1 MIMPIKDAASLL
13 ARAANP
19 LPAEVLAGAQRI
31 LEDVRCHGQSA
42 VENYATQWDG
52 WVAGQPMLYD
62 RAACE
67 AALASL
73 PDEPRQLLQTAA
85 QRIRAFATRQ
95 RQLYQDFDM
104 PAGAEGLSMGV
115 RHIPIER
122 VGCYAPG
129 GRYPLVSSVLMT
141 VIPAQVAGVRQIVL
155 ASPNPAPLMLAAAAI
170 AGAHAVLAIGGAQ
183 AIATLAFGGGLI
195 DPCDMIVGPGNQ
207 WVAAAKQMVANQRG
221 IDFLAG
227 PSELLIIADDTANPA
242 WIAADLLAQAEH
254 DTEAIVTLLTPSSAL
269 LASVQDAL
277 AAQLPTLPQP
287 NQSTARA
294 ALSQGAMVQLSLEQ
308 AVQLA
313 NQLAPEHLQI
323 MIENPSHWGQ
333 QCTQYGGIFVGARAA
348 EVLGDYGLGPNHTLP
363 TNGSGRFHAGLS
375 VSNFLK
381 PKTFITD
388 HGAAAHTQS
397 ASGQASPAL
406 PSQLAREIAA
416 LARLEGLEA
425 HARAIEC
432 RAPKSEA

>member
-1 MIMPIKDAASLL
+1 
-13 ARAANP
+13 
-19 LPAEVLAGAQRI
+19 
-31 LEDVRCHGQSA
+31 
-42 VENYATQWDG
+42 
-52 WVAGQPMLYD
+52 
-62 RAACE
+62 
-67 AALASL
+67 
-73 PDEPRQLLQTAA
+73 
-85 QRIRAFATRQ
+85 
-95 RQLYQDFDM
+95 
-104 PAGAEGLSMGV
+104 
-115 RHIPIER
+115 
-122 VGCYAPG
+122 
-129 GRYPLVSSVLMT
+129 MT
-141 VIPAQVAGVRQIVL
+141 VIPAQVAGVRQITL

-227 PSELLIIADDTANPA
+227 PSELLIIADDHANPA

-323 MIENPSHWGQ
+323 MTENPSHWGQ

-388 HGAAAHTQS
+388 HGAAAYTQS
-397 ASGQASPAL
+397 L
-406 PSQLAREIAA
+406 PSTLPGQLAREIAA

-425 HARAIEC
+425 HARAVEC
-432 RAPKSEA
+432 RAQDSEV

>member
-19 LPAEVLAGAQRI
+19 LPAQVLAGAQQI
-31 LEDVRCHGQSA
+31 LEDVRRHGRSA
-42 VENYATQWDG
+42 VENYAAQWDG

-67 AALASL
+67 AALANL
-73 PDEPRQLLQTAA
+73 ADEPRQLLQTAA
-85 QRIRAFATRQ
+85 ERIRGFAARQ

-141 VIPAQVAGVRQIVL
+141 VIPAQVAGVRQITL

-227 PSELLIIADDTANPA
+227 PSELLIIADDHANPA

-323 MIENPSHWGQ
+323 MTENPSHWGQ

-388 HGAAAHTQS
+388 HGAAAYTQS
-397 ASGQASPAL
+397 LPSTL

-425 HARAIEC
+425 HARAVEC
-432 RAPKSEA
+432 RAQDSKV

>member
-19 LPAEVLAGAQRI
+19 LPAQVLAGAQQI
-31 LEDVRCHGQSA
+31 LEDVRRHGRSA
-42 VENYATQWDG
+42 VENYAAQWDG

-67 AALASL
+67 AALANL
-73 PDEPRQLLQTAA
+73 ADEPRQLLQTAA
-85 QRIRAFATRQ
+85 ERIRGFAARQ

-141 VIPAQVAGVRQIVL
+141 VIPAQVAGVRQITL

-227 PSELLIIADDTANPA
+227 PSELLIIADDHANPA

-323 MIENPSHWGQ
+323 MTENPSHWGQ

-388 HGAAAHTQS
+388 HGAAAYTKS
-397 ASGQASPAL
+397 L
-406 PSQLAREIAA
+406 PSTLPGQLAREIAA

-425 HARAIEC
+425 HARAVEC
-432 RAPKSEA
+432 RAQDSKV

>member
-1 MIMPIKDAASLL
+1 
-13 ARAANP
+13 
-19 LPAEVLAGAQRI
+19 
-31 LEDVRCHGQSA
+31 
-42 VENYATQWDG
+42 
-52 WVAGQPMLYD
+52 MLYD

-85 QRIRAFATRQ
+85 QRIRAFAARQ

-104 PAGAEGLSMGV
+104 PAGAEGLSVGV
-115 RHIPIER
+115 RRIPIER

-269 LASVQDAL
+269 LASVQNAL

-323 MIENPSHWGQ
+323 MTENPSHWGQ

-348 EVLGDYGLGPNHTLP
+348 EVLGDYGLAGTTPCPP
-363 TNGSGRFHAGLS
+363 TGR
-375 VSNFLK
+375 
-381 PKTFITD
+381 
-388 HGAAAHTQS
+388 GASTRGYRS
-397 ASGQASPAL
+397 A
-406 PSQLAREIAA
+406 IF
-416 LARLEGLEA
+416 
-425 HARAIEC
+425 
-432 RAPKSEA
+432 

>member
-31 LEDVRCHGQSA
+31 LEDVRCHGRSA
-42 VENYATQWDG
+42 VENYAAQWDG

-141 VIPAQVAGVRQIVL
+141 VIPAQVAGVRQIAL

-287 NQSTARA
+287 NQSTACA

-323 MIENPSHWGQ
+323 MTENPSHWGQ

-397 ASGQASPAL
+397 VSGQAPPAL

-425 HARAIEC
+425 HARAVEC